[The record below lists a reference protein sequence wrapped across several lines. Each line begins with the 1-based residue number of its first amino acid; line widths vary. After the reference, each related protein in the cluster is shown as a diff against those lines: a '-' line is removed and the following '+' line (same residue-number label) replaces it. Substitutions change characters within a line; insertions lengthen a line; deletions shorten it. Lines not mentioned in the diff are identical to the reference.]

1 MSQTVYVLRYSTA
14 WSDGDMIQV
23 YSNLRG
29 VLNRME
35 IMDLHDNFDE
45 DESVTIECMEITS
58 EEKSLECLNNI
69 RKHYAEKNK

>member
-1 MSQTVYVLRYSTA
+1 MSKVYVLRYSTA

-69 RKHYAEKNK
+69 RKHYANKENN

>member
-1 MSQTVYVLRYSTA
+1 MPKVYVLRYSTA

>member
-14 WSDGDMIQV
+14 YSDGDMIQV

-45 DESVTIECMEITS
+45 DETVTIECMEITS

-69 RKHYAEKNK
+69 RRHYKEKNK